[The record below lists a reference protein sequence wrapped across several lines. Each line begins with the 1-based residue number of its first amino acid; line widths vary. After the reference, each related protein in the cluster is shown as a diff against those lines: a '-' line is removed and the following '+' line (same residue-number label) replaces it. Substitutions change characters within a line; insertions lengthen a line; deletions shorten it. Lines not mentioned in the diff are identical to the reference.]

1 MVDEDGNFTEVAGPE
16 LQNLSVMTEGTDK
29 GAVQLCERTTGAE
42 REVVTV
48 PSFGP
53 C

>member
-1 MVDEDGNFTEVAGPE
+1 MDEDGNFTEVAGPE
-16 LQNLSVMTEGTDK
+16 LQNLPVMTEGTDK
-29 GAVQLCERTTGAE
+29 GTVEFCEHKTGAE
-42 REVVTV
+42 GGVVTV